1 MKKNILAI
9 IILAATLVN
18 LTLCAV
24 MLFVYMPNAQKM
36 NTLITKICQAIDM
49 ELESPLPKEKE
60 NPVLATD
67 LESIIVGENMTIKLS
82 DSSDGKLHY
91 IQVTA
96 SVVLNTKATDYKAIQ
111 PLMTSQSERIKE
123 IIQKSIRDLTYDNY
137 EASRDLVKQEILKSL
152 QSEFNTE
159 CIYRID
165 FGTYFAP

>member
-36 NTLITKICQAIDM
+36 NTLITKICQVIDL
-49 ELESPLPKEKE
+49 ELEDPLPVVTPP
-60 NPVLATD
+60 PVLATD
-67 LESIIVGENMTIKLS
+67 LEPIVVGENMTYRLS
-82 DSSDGKLHY
+82 TGSDGKVHY

-96 SVVLNTKATDYKAIQ
+96 SVVLNTKADDYKTIQ
-111 PLMTSQSERIKE
+111 PLMESQSARIKE
-123 IIQKSIRDLTYDNY
+123 IIRASVEDMTYDNY
-137 EASRDLVKQEILKSL
+137 QENSDLVKQEILKNL
-152 QSEFNTE
+152 QEEFDTE

-165 FGTYFAP
+165 FGTYFAS